1 MKRGRELLLY
11 LAIFAGAGI
20 YSFICFHSVEE
31 IHYLKSFFP
40 EKFTVQEA
48 FYASA
53 VELIKVMIIGIPFV
67 LFISIC
73 LVLSG
78 RLRKDKDRQNSSNN
92 KAK

>member
-1 MKRGRELLLY
+1 MKLSRELLLY
-11 LAIFAGAGI
+11 MVIFAIAGI

-40 EKFTVQEA
+40 VRFTVQEA

-53 VELIKVMIIGIPFV
+53 VELIKVVIVGIPFL

-78 RLRKDKDRQNSSNN
+78 RPGKDRDGQSTQT
-92 KAK
+92 KKEK